1 MKLENMRDKV
11 KVYQLIDLDDNGSKV
26 LIGTIEDI
34 RTFMK
39 DRWMTNGDYVNDMLE
54 TEFIEEDYY
63 SYLDSDENLLEA
75 VNIMS
80 YMAIE
85 ECDVPIEDFFIK

>member
-1 MKLENMRDKV
+1 MENTRDKV
-11 KVYQLIDLDDNGSKV
+11 TVYQMIDLDDNGSKV

-39 DRWMTNGDYVNDMLE
+39 DRWMTSGEFVNDMLE

-63 SYLDSDENLLEA
+63 SFLDSDENL
-75 VNIMS
+75 
-80 YMAIE
+80 
-85 ECDVPIEDFFIK
+85 